1 MDTANRSLRRSA
13 ADQLDLGTFLGV
25 PVGDLE
31 LEAADT
37 LQSCGSGA
45 CGAGTCGCGGE
56 GRADG
61 TCSCRSGGPGAPD
74 RDDPFEGLH
83 PETVLSRR
91 AFFWSLAKMMAAA
104 GVVALSGSA
113 VVRAMGVAARAQS
126 SGVAAHLPRADAWVM
141 VVDLAACTGCK
152 QCMRACKT
160 GHYLPADDH
169 NWMEVWEEQGPR
181 GTYHRP
187 RPCMHCENAP
197 CVPVCPVD
205 ATYHT
210 RDGIVL
216 VDNDRCI
223 GCRACMAACPYD
235 ARYFWWDEPDNPAH
249 LTRADY
255 SPELTM
261 PHRRGTVSKCVFC
274 ADYLHQSRLPRC
286 VQQCPHDVLWFGE
299 KTTDVVTNGVEVR
312 KLSQLLAERG
322 ATRYK
327 EEKGTSPRVYYLSP
341 GKAGDHAVG

>member
-1 MDTANRSLRRSA
+1 MNARRTPHGSGPSA
-13 ADQLDLGTFLGV
+13 AAQLELGSFLGV
-25 PVGDLE
+25 DVGDL
-31 LEAADT
+31 AADDAERT
-37 LQSCGSGA
+37 LGSCSTGSCDA
-45 CGAGTCGCGGE
+45 EECCGGE
-56 GRADG
+56 AEC
-61 TCSCRSGGPGAPD
+61 TCQVEEPARGPFD
-74 RDDPFEGLH
+74 GLH
-83 PETVLSRR
+83 GDTVLSRR
-91 AFFWSLAKMMAAA
+91 SFFWTLAKMMTAA
-104 GVVALSGSA
+104 GVVALTGGE
-113 VVRAMGVAARAQS
+113 VIKAMAQAGEAAANGAAAR
-126 SGVAAHLPRADAWVM
+126 LPRADAWVM
-141 VVDLAACTGCK
+141 VIDLATCTGCK

-160 GHYLPADDH
+160 GHYLPESDH
-169 NWMEVWEEQGPR
+169 NWMEVWQESGPT
-181 GTYHRP
+181 GTFHRP
-187 RPCMHCENAP
+187 RPCMQCENAP

-210 RDGIVL
+210 RDGVVL

-235 ARYFWWDEPDNPAH
+235 ARYFWWDEPENPAH
-249 LTRADY
+249 LSRADY

-261 PHRRGTVSKCVFC
+261 PHVRGTVTKCVFC